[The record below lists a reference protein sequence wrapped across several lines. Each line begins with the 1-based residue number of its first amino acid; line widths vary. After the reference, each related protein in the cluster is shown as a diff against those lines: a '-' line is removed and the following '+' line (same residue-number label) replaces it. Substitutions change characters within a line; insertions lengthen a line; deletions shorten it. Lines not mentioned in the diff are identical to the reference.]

1 MTLVFLLLNLKA
13 THIDG
18 GLWFSVPATGRSRQI
33 LLCLR
38 DAVAGA
44 ISKLMC
50 TNYLRRSTWEA
61 EETLRMQGL
70 KRMLAT

>member
-1 MTLVFLLLNLKA
+1 MVFLLLNLKA

-33 LLCLR
+33 LLYLR

-44 ISKLMC
+44 ISKPMC
-50 TNYLRRSTWEA
+50 INYLRRSTWEA
-61 EETLRMQGL
+61 EETLGL